1 MGKSSK
7 KIIIIIRPSEVY
19 AQVNV
24 SVACG
29 GLSNVRY
36 ANWDA

>member
-7 KIIIIIRPSEVY
+7 KIIIRPSEVY
-19 AQVNV
+19 AEVDV
-24 SVACG
+24 PVACG

-36 ANWDA
+36 LVN